1 MTIAELQNKVF
12 ELEQEN
18 LQLKQERHNRDCQ
31 EFVAKFTSTYKL
43 DEVLLEELKFE
54 QFSNVE
60 QLESK
65 LYEILGRTL
74 KDSAKAQASSEV
86 EAPKVE
92 VFNLEDRTTD
102 NSLSEYSFAE
112 YFNLK

>member
-1 MTIAELQNKVF
+1 M
-12 ELEQEN
+12 
-18 LQLKQERHNRDCQ
+18 
-31 EFVAKFTSTYKL
+31 
-43 DEVLLEELKFE
+43 
-54 QFSNVE
+54 
-60 QLESK
+60 LESK

-74 KDSAKAQASSEV
+74 KDSAKAQAPIEA

-92 VFNLEDRTTD
+92 VFNLEDRSTD